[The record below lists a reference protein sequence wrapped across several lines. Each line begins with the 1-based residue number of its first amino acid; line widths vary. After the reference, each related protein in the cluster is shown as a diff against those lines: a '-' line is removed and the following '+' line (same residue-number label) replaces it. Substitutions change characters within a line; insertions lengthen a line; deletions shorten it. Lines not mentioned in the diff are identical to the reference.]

1 MDFIGAIFNVL
12 RNKVLNSMG
21 VERDLMKLIQDKD
34 ISRVQTLMQNR
45 DSCVNDAIKEY
56 NPETHAVMNR
66 PDKLRKG
73 KEPYKVEKLPRCR
86 QRYINEV
93 ELFFLLGNPIKW
105 KPSSDVEGKDEAF
118 EAYTQFLKDTRF
130 NTTMRQAKRL
140 AGAETESAKVY
151 HIYNDAGKPSVKVLV
166 ISKSKGYTLRP
177 LFDQYENM
185 IAFGYGYF
193 IKEGDKTVEHF
204 DLQTPTFIFRCKK
217 ANIGWDVVPIPN
229 PTGKINVIYYR
240 QEKAWYGTEN
250 RCNREEMIDSK
261 AADTNNYF
269 ADPKVKATADV
280 IKSLADPD
288 TVGEVIQL
296 TNKDMSAIDYMAPP
310 EYSSMKESE
319 KKDLNSSILFDSFTP
334 DFSFEN
340 MKGLGTLSGEALKR
354 AMVLGFIK
362 RDNLKEVYDILVD
375 REKNLVLAIMANVT
389 HIQLREKLLNLNIE
403 HEFSEPFNEDIQE
416 KWSAIGKAYYDGII
430 SLEQAVN
437 ILALADNP
445 DEEIERIR
453 SEKQNNIKNVEVE

>member
-66 PDKLRKG
+66 PDKPRKG

-362 RDNLKEVYDILVD
+362 RDNLKEIYDILVD

-453 SEKQNNIKNVEVE
+453 SEKQNNIKNVEVG

>member
-66 PDKLRKG
+66 PDKPRKG

-437 ILALADNP
+437 MLALADNP

>member
-66 PDKLRKG
+66 PDKPRKG

-340 MKGLGTLSGEALKR
+340 MKGSGTLSGEALKR

>member
-66 PDKLRKG
+66 PDKPRKG

-105 KPSSDVEGKDEAF
+105 KTSSDVEGKDEAF

-151 HIYNDAGKPSVKVLV
+151 HIYNDAGKPAVKVMV

-217 ANIGWDVVPIPN
+217 ADIGWDVVPVPN

-240 QEKAWYGTEN
+240 QEKAWYGTDN
-250 RCNREEMIDSK
+250 RCTREEMIDSK

-296 TNKDMSAIDYMAPP
+296 TNKDISAIDYMAPP

-354 AMVLGFIK
+354 AMILGFIK
-362 RDNLKEVYDILVD
+362 RDNLKEIYDILVD
-375 REKNLVLAIMANVT
+375 REKNLVIAIMANVT

-430 SLEQAVN
+430 SLEQSVN
-437 ILALADNP
+437 MLALVDNP
-445 DEEIERIR
+445 AEEIERIR
-453 SEKQNNIKNVEVE
+453 REKQSKIKAIGGE

>member
-1 MDFIGAIFNVL
+1 
-12 RNKVLNSMG
+12 MG

-66 PDKLRKG
+66 PDKPRKG

>member
-66 PDKLRKG
+66 PDKPRKG

-296 TNKDMSAIDYMAPP
+296 TI
-310 EYSSMKESE
+310 
-319 KKDLNSSILFDSFTP
+319 
-334 DFSFEN
+334 
-340 MKGLGTLSGEALKR
+340 
-354 AMVLGFIK
+354 
-362 RDNLKEVYDILVD
+362 
-375 REKNLVLAIMANVT
+375 
-389 HIQLREKLLNLNIE
+389 
-403 HEFSEPFNEDIQE
+403 
-416 KWSAIGKAYYDGII
+416 
-430 SLEQAVN
+430 
-437 ILALADNP
+437 
-445 DEEIERIR
+445 
-453 SEKQNNIKNVEVE
+453 

>member
-66 PDKLRKG
+66 PDKPRKG

-105 KPSSDVEGKDEAF
+105 KPSSDVEGKDESF

-430 SLEQAVN
+430 SLEQSVN
-437 ILALADNP
+437 MLALADNP
-445 DEEIERIR
+445 SEEIERIR
-453 SEKQNNIKNVEVE
+453 SEKRNNIKNVEVE

>member
-66 PDKLRKG
+66 PDKPRKG

-354 AMVLGFIK
+354 SMVLGFIK

>member
-1 MDFIGAIFNVL
+1 MNFIEAIFNIF

-21 VERDLMKLIQDKD
+21 VERDLIKLIQDKD
-34 ISRVQTLMQNR
+34 ISRVQSMMQNR
-45 DSCVNDAIKEY
+45 DSFVSDAIKEY
-56 NPETHAVMNR
+56 NPNTHDVMKR
-66 PDKLRKG
+66 PDKPRKG
-73 KEPYKVEKLPRCR
+73 KELYKTEKLPRCR

-105 KPSSDVEGKDEAF
+105 KPSSDSEEKDEAF

-140 AGAETESAKVY
+140 AGAETESAKIY
-151 HIYNDAGKPSVKVLV
+151 HIYNDFGKPSVKVLV

-193 IKEGDKTVEHF
+193 IKEGDKTIEHF
-204 DLQTPTFIFRCKK
+204 DIQTPEFIFRCKR
-217 ANIGWDVVPIPN
+217 ANIGWDVTPMVN
-229 PTGKINVIYYR
+229 PSGKINVIYYR
-240 QEKAWYGTEN
+240 QDKAWYGTDN

-280 IKSLADPD
+280 IKSLSDPD

-296 TNKDMSAIDYMAPP
+296 TNKDLSAIDYMAPP

-362 RDNLKEVYDILVD
+362 RDNLKETYDILVD
-375 REKNLVLAIMANVT
+375 REKNLILAIMINVT
-389 HIQLREKLLNLNIE
+389 HIHLRNKLSNLSIE
-403 HEFSEPFNEDIQE
+403 HEFSEPFNEDVQE
-416 KWSAIGKAYYDGII
+416 KWASIGKAYSDGII

-437 ILALADNP
+437 MLAISENP
-445 DEEIERIR
+445 QEEIKR
-453 SEKQNNIKNVEVE
+453 IKNKEQEPSVEEGK

>member
-45 DSCVNDAIKEY
+45 DSCVNNAIKEY

-66 PDKLRKG
+66 PDKPRKG

>member
-66 PDKLRKG
+66 PDKPRKG

-151 HIYNDAGKPSVKVLV
+151 HIYNDAGKSSVKVLV

-430 SLEQAVN
+430 SLEQSVN
-437 ILALADNP
+437 MLALADNP
-445 DEEIERIR
+445 SEEIERIR
-453 SEKQNNIKNVEVE
+453 SEKRNNIKNVEVE